1 MDGEHC
7 TLTSVSQTRPTL
19 GCGMQKSPLG
29 GSNCRQTTALT
40 ALQGASFVIG
50 KCPQQ
55 AGATE
60 WRGQKQSKTQNTD
73 PVLCRVPRFW
83 DEDISSIIQPE
94 RGSGKTEAETRESR
108 GTKSPNLSA
117 GLMDD
122 TRGNRERGEG
132 TSLTKAFIRASA
144 DSTSQSPGTQK
155 WEAERSMG
163 KLSPDGPGTMERDGK
178 KLTENTWAPDYWS
191 HPSRPRERPSPPTG
205 NGRGE
210 GRVLCP
216 LLPCTC
222 ALAKRLLNPP
232 VSPG

>member
-1 MDGEHC
+1 MRQSGEGRNGVKHRTQ
-7 TLTSVSQTRPTL
+7 TLSCAGCLGSGMKTL
-19 GCGMQKSPLG
+19 AQ
-29 GSNCRQTTALT
+29 
-40 ALQGASFVIG
+40 SFNQSEVV
-50 KCPQQ
+50 
-55 AGATE
+55 A
-60 WRGQKQSKTQNTD
+60 RQKQK
-73 PVLCRVPRFW
+73 
-83 DEDISSIIQPE
+83 
-94 RGSGKTEAETRESR
+94 RESR
-108 GTKSPNLSA
+108 GTKSSNLSA

-122 TRGNRERGEG
+122 TRGNREWGEG
-132 TSLTKAFIRASA
+132 TRLTKAFIRASA
-144 DSTSQSPGTQK
+144 DSTSQAPGTQK

-232 VSPG
+232 ASPGWGG